1 MPDSDGDGEPWVLGG
16 RYRVVGLIGSH
27 GQGEVHRG
35 HDERLDRAVAIKL
48 LHRPQSIGRFA
59 SEAEAKEAAEDAER
73 ATERFLREIRT
84 TARLGLPGIPAIFDS
99 DIDTASG
106 RLFLVMELL
115 DGTTLA
121 EDLGKWDFAVS
132 PPPIEWAAAVCAQ
145 LAATLVEVHRDD
157 VVHRD
162 IKPANVIM
170 TNAGYA
176 KLLDFGVAILQGA
189 GALPRLTQVAQTVG
203 TPPYMSPEQCLG
215 NIAGPPSDVYSLG
228 CLLYELLTGRVPFQ
242 GNHAHSLLDHHV
254 NRAAEPV
261 SGRRPDVPDDIEQ
274 LVQVM
279 LAKKADDRPGAMHV
293 YQTLLPHCFA
303 PPGAPAPG
311 LRDPLRP
318 FTMPMAPSPRRRPAP
333 LPPATVVSKLPMT
346 AEESDQLRDE
356 ANRLLAAHQSQR
368 AIALLEAGL
377 VRADDGSPEI
387 AMELRMAVARI
398 YFLSDEYTRAART
411 YEKARADLIS
421 LYGEADPDVL
431 EASQY
436 AGLAYAQLGRYI
448 EALPHLQYFLNRVQP
463 ADTDPDAV
471 RQVRLAL
478 GRMLAEAGRIRDALL
493 EYEDL
498 REDLV
503 AVYGAD
509 SMHVAS
515 LDRLIQKLSAS
526 KG

>member
-1 MPDSDGDGEPWVLGG
+1 MSAAGAEDEPWVLGG
-16 RYRVVGLIGSH
+16 RYRVGGLIGSH
-27 GQGEVHRG
+27 GQGAVYRG

-48 LHRPQSIGRFA
+48 LHRPQPVGRFA
-59 SEAEAKEAAEDAER
+59 TETEAKEAAEDADR

-99 DIDTASG
+99 DIDAASD

-121 EDLGKWDFAVS
+121 EELAKWDYAVA
-132 PPPIEWAAAVCAQ
+132 PPPIEWATAICAQ

-170 TNAGYA
+170 TNGGHA

-215 NIAGPPSDVYSLG
+215 NVVGPPSDVYSLG
-228 CLLYELLTGRVPFQ
+228 CVLYELLSGRVPFR
-242 GNHAHSLLDHHV
+242 GDATHSLLDRHV
-254 NRAAEPV
+254 HQAAEPV
-261 SGRRPDVPDDIEQ
+261 SDRRSDVPTDIAQ
-274 LVQVM
+274 LVQAM
-279 LAKKADDRPGAMHV
+279 LAKKTDQRPSAMQV
-293 YQTLLPHCFA
+293 YQTLLPHCFP
-303 PPGAPAPG
+303 PPGAPTPG

-318 FTMPMAPSPRRRPAP
+318 FTMPMAPTPRRRMPPVPPTVPARI
-333 LPPATVVSKLPMT
+333 PMA
-346 AEESDQLRDE
+346 AEESDQIRDE
-356 ANRLLAAHQSQR
+356 ANRLLAARQPQR

-377 VRADDGSPEI
+377 ARADQSSPEL
-387 AMELRMAVARI
+387 AMELRMALARM

-411 YEKARADLIS
+411 YEKAREDLIS
-421 LYGEADPDVL
+421 LYSEADPDVL
-431 EASQY
+431 EATQY
-436 AGLAYAQLGRYI
+436 AGLAYAQLGRYE
-448 EALPHLQYFLNRVQP
+448 EALPHLRYFLDRVQ
-463 ADTDPDAV
+463 AGDTDPDAV

-478 GRMLAEAGRIRDALL
+478 GRMLAESGRIRDALL
-493 EYEDL
+493 EYEGL

-503 AVYGAD
+503 IAYGAD

-515 LDRLIQKLSAS
+515 LDRLIGKLNQSM
-526 KG
+526 